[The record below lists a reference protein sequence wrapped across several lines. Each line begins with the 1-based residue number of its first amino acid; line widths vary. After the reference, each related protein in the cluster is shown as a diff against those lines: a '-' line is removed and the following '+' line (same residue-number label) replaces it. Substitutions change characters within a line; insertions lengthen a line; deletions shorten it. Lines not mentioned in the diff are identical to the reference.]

1 MILKTN
7 QIYNKKKILKQSSSI
22 IYVEQKDEI
31 MLKIY

>member
-1 MILKTN
+1 MTLKKTKT
-7 QIYNKKKILKQSSSI
+7 ITKKILKQSPNI